1 MKAVQNG
8 STQFAVDQ
16 QPYLRGYLAVGGLW
30 LNKNKGNYTGG
41 GEHPVLTGPAFVDKS
56 NVDIIAAFA
65 AKSTR

>member
-8 STQFAVDQ
+8 SIQFAVDQ
-16 QPYLRGYLAVGGLW
+16 QGYLAVGGLW
-30 LNKNKGNYTGG
+30 LNKNNGNYTGG